1 MISFSDA
8 ELQILMRA
16 AVPIRTDHRD
26 QFLRALANELM
37 QRPDCD
43 IAQAVHDLQR
53 RYIDRSNPCLS
64 HEAAD
69 VANVG

>member
-37 QRPDCD
+37 QRPGCR
-43 IAQAVHDLQR
+43 HRPSGR
-53 RYIDRSNPCLS
+53 RSATPLDGPFQPLP
-64 HEAAD
+64 
-69 VANVG
+69 VA